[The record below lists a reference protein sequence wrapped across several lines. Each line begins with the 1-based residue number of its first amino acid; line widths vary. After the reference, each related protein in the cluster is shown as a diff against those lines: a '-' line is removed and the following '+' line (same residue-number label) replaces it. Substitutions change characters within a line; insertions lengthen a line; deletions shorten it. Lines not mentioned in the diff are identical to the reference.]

1 MICTSDL
8 EKLQKRSAGQFN
20 IVHLT
25 TILKI
30 YRNDDLPPGIHAK
43 NSLNSPYLLMS
54 SPFFTVDGLH
64 LPWSSTGL
72 NDDLRPRHIS
82 REAVFIQQCLS
93 PWFCFTW
100 FHVQGLQQHSSLFL
114 YRIPATVRV
123 GHTARVPKGKDDSYR
138 LPGRSKDIPKFPL
151 FYFYHF
157 VSIHLLFLNILSQV
171 YIWGWI

>member
-20 IVHLT
+20 ILHLT
-25 TILKI
+25 TIFKI
-30 YRNDDLPPGIHAK
+30 SRNDDLPPGIHAK
-43 NSLNSPYLLMS
+43 NSLNSPYLLMF

-93 PWFCFTW
+93 PWFSFTW
-100 FHVQGLQQHSSLFL
+100 FHVQGLQQHSSLSFFTEFQPQSESG
-114 YRIPATVRV
+114 IPPEY
-123 GHTARVPKGKDDSYR
+123 PKERMIPIGCQVDQKIFQSYH
-138 LPGRSKDIPKFPL
+138 SSIFIIL
-151 FYFYHF
+151 FQFIYSF
-157 VSIHLLFLNILSQV
+157 
-171 YIWGWI
+171 WIFCRK